1 MLRDGRDT
9 GLDWDDDIEEHR
21 DDALRVRLRRKLRR
35 YRSYRVEFTA
45 LRKSPAGDVIAQCT
59 IHLEL
64 RLIEELVGS
73 RLLRE

>member
-1 MLRDGRDT
+1 MLTDGRDT
-9 GLDWDDDIEEHR
+9 ELDWDDDIKEHR
-21 DDALRVRLRRKLRR
+21 DALRVRLRRKLGR